1 MSFQADALLSSTLGI
16 QGPSDGLLE
25 VSTQQL

>member
-1 MSFQADALLSSTLGI
+1 MSFQADTLLSSTLGI
-16 QGPSDGLLE
+16 QGPSDSLLE